1 MIKKAFFF
9 LFLLVFFACLAVY
22 WQFSQ
27 ALHSKLLFNDG
38 NKTHLLTVKSGSSIS
53 SFSKQLESKG
63 WISDRFWLRNYGRL
77 FPQQANIK
85 AGTYNIDIDTSV
97 LELLTQVVQ
106 GKEHQFTV
114 TFIEGTRF
122 SDALIAMQ
130 SHPYIERQTS
140 NKTLTQIAETI
151 GITNIIEGNPEGWL
165 FPDTYAFTAGTSDI
179 TLLKRAYEKIQTKL
193 ATLWHQRMTGLPYE
207 TPYQAL
213 IMASIIEKETSYIP
227 EQGLIAGVFI
237 NRLNKNMRLQTD
249 PTVIYGLGDRYQGNI
264 TRAHL
269 REKTAYNT
277 YRINGLPPTPIAMVG
292 LSALKAALNP
302 EDTDYYYFVSQGNG
316 QHTFSRTL
324 KEHNLAVRAY
334 LKNIRNKG
342 KESAEN

>member
-1 MIKKAFFF
+1 VIKKIVFF
-9 LFLLVFFACLAVY
+9 LFLSVLFASSVLY

-27 ALHSKLLFNDG
+27 ALSNTLLFEEG
-38 NKTHLLTVKSGSSIS
+38 KQVHFLTITPGSSIS
-53 SFSKQLESKG
+53 AFSKQLEDKG
-63 WISDRFWLRNYGRL
+63 WIKNRFWLRNYGRL
-77 FPQQANIK
+77 FPQRANIK
-85 AGTYNIDIDTSV
+85 AGTYKVTADTSI
-97 LELLTQVVQ
+97 LALLNQVVQ
-106 GKEHQFTV
+106 GKEHQFSV

-122 SDALIAMQ
+122 TDALIALKA
-130 SHPYIERQTS
+130 HPYIQHSLTS
-140 NKTLTQIAETI
+140 ETIAQIANKI
-151 GITNIIEGNPEGWL
+151 DITNDNPEGWL

-179 TLLKRAYEKIQTKL
+179 IVLKRAYTKMQTQL
-193 ATLWHQRMTGLPYE
+193 TALWQQRMTGLPYE

-213 IMASIIEKETSYIP
+213 IMASIIEKETSYLP
-227 EQGLIAGVFI
+227 EQGLISAVFV

-249 PTVIYGLGDRYQGNI
+249 PTVIYGLGERYKGDI

-302 EDTDYYYFVSQGNG
+302 EESEYFYFVSQGNG

-324 KEHNLAVRAY
+324 KEHNLAVKDY
-334 LKNIRNKG
+334 LNKQTKNK
-342 KESAEN
+342 

>member
-1 MIKKAFFF
+1 VIKKIIILLSIIT
-9 LFLLVFFACLAVY
+9 LFIVSILY

-27 ALHSKLLFNDG
+27 ALNTKLLFEEG
-38 NKTHLLTVKSGSSIS
+38 KQSYFLTIKPGSSIS
-53 SFSKQLESKG
+53 AFSKQLEREG
-63 WISDRFWLRNYGRL
+63 WIKDRFWLRNYGRL

-85 AGTYNIDIDTSV
+85 AGTYQVDTNSSV
-97 LELLTQVVQ
+97 LALLNQVVQ
-106 GKEHQFTV
+106 GKEHQFNV

-122 SDALIAMQ
+122 TDALKALKE
-130 SHPYIERQTS
+130 HPYIHHS
-140 NKTLTQIAETI
+140 LTTDTVVEIAEKL
-151 GITNIIEGNPEGWL
+151 GITNDNPEGL
-165 FPDTYAFTAGTSDI
+165 IFPDTYAFTAGTLDI
-179 TLLKRAYEKIQTKL
+179 TLLKRAYVKMQNHLT
-193 ATLWHQRMTGLPYE
+193 TLWQQRNFDLPYE

-213 IMASIIEKETSYIP
+213 IMASIIEKETSHVP
-227 EQGLIAGVFI
+227 EQTLISAVFV

-249 PTVIYGLGDRYQGNI
+249 PTVIYGLGERYQGDI

-302 EDTDYYYFVSQGNG
+302 QESDYLYFVSQGNG

-324 KEHNLAVRAY
+324 KEHNIAVQAY
-334 LKNIRNKG
+334 LAGQARNK
-342 KESAEN
+342 